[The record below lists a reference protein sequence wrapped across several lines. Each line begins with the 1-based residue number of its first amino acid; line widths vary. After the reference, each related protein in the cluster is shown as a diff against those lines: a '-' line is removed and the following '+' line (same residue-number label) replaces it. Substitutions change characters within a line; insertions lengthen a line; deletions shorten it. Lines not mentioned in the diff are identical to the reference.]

1 MKITAANIYDCKL
14 YPYTN
19 SYNLVFLLLETD
31 KGLEGLGEVSLAYG
45 AGATAAVGMLRQLA
59 ERFLLGADPMRIEE
73 MWNRLFRGTFWGQ
86 GGGLVPH
93 GAMSAIDA
101 ALWDIRAN
109 PLACPRTNCWAARS
123 TNAAGLCQRLVLA
136 RPMSAGCRWWP

>member
-1 MKITAANIYDCKL
+1 MKITAANVYDCKM

-19 SYNLVFLLLETD
+19 AYNLVFLLLETD
-31 KGLEGLGEVSLAYG
+31 EGLEGLGEVSLAYG

-59 ERFLLGADPMRIEE
+59 ERYLLGANPMRIED

-86 GGGLVPH
+86 GGGPVIY

-101 ALWDIRAN
+101 ALWDIKGKAYGVPAYELLGGQVNERLRVYAN
-109 PLACPRTNCWAARS
+109 GWYSRET
-123 TNAAGLCQRLVLA
+123 
-136 RPMSAGCRWWP
+136 